1 METPLAE
8 GDGRCR
14 LAGVL
19 LGEYSVQPECDAASR
34 SLLTMRS
41 SAGCGGAAVASVGAD
56 GVLGPLEFWGI
67 TLRATDKLAP
77 LRTTFCK

>member
-8 GDGRCR
+8 GDGRWR

-19 LGEYSVQPECDAASR
+19 LGEYSVQPECEAASR

-41 SAGCGGAAVASVGAD
+41 SAGGGAVASVAE
-56 GVLGPLEFWGI
+56 GVFGPLEFWGI
-67 TLRATDKLAP
+67 TRATDKLAL
-77 LRTTFCK
+77 LRTTFCN